1 MMVSL
6 AGRQATPHQGGG
18 PHALRCEGYDEAS
31 TRQIATRAGVALG
44 TLFFYATDKRGLLFL
59 VVNDELEDV
68 ALGAAAARCSVP
80 GEPVICIPAPLRI
93 PSGASHV
100 SPG

>member
-1 MMVSL
+1 
-6 AGRQATPHQGGG
+6 
-18 PHALRCEGYDEAS
+18 
-31 TRQIATRAGVALG
+31 
-44 TLFFYATDKRGLLFL
+44 
-59 VVNDELEDV
+59 VVNDELE
-68 ALGAAAARCSVP
+68 GAAAARCSVP